1 MKFGIDIGHNCPPD
15 TGAKGID
22 EKNDE
27 DKLTKAVG
35 EIVIQKLQTAGHTVV
50 NCTPSSATSVGDSL
64 SKRVNKA
71 KEEKVEFYVSI
82 HFNAFNGTANGTE
95 VFAIR
100 QEARE
105 VADRVLNEIVEL
117 GFFNRGVKNANF
129 FVLKNTDMPAI
140 LIECC
145 FCDSPIDMA
154 KYDAQKMADAIT
166 KGLIGKS
173 QTTNKPHTLI
183 IQTPTFLKPS
193 TEQVKALPKGSCI
206 EIEPGT
212 YPILDAHFE
221 ERHYLVEWPDS
232 SKGNRRKHFVFDGHS
247 NIK

>member
-1 MKFGIDIGHNCPPD
+1 MRFGIDIGHNCPPD
-15 TGAKGID
+15 TGATGI
-22 EKNDE
+22 KQE
-27 DKLTKAVG
+27 DDLTKAVG
-35 EIVIQKLQTAGHTVV
+35 EIVIQNLQTAGHTVV
-50 NCTPSSATSVGDSL
+50 HCTPSSATDVNDSL

-71 KEEKVEFYVSI
+71 NQEKVDFFVSI
-82 HFNAFNGTANGTE
+82 HFNKFNGTANGTE
-95 VFAIR
+95 VYAISSK
-100 QEARE
+100 ASE
-105 VADRVLNEIVEL
+105 VAYRVLDEIVKL

-145 FCDSPIDMA
+145 FCDSQTDMA
-154 KYDAQKMADAIT
+154 KFNAQKMADAIT

-183 IQTPTFLKPS
+183 IKTPTFLKPS
-193 TEQVKALPKGSCI
+193 TEQVKDLPKGSCI

-221 ERHYLVEWPDS
+221 EGHYLVEWPDS
-232 SKGNRRKHFVFDGHS
+232 SKGNRREHFVFAGHS
-247 NIK
+247 ERK